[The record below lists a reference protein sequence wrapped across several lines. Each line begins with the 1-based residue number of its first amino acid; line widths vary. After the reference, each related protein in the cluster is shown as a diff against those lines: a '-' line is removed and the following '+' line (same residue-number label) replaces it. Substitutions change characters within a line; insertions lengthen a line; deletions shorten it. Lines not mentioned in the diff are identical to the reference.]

1 MSDETSAR
9 LALPLLQAGQAQKEV
24 YHNEALARL
33 DLAVQASVVALAV
46 NSPPTSPAIGACWIV
61 GTAPTGAWSAAVD
74 CLAGW
79 TTGGWR
85 FVAPTEGMRVWV
97 AGEAVEARFSGG
109 SWTKG
114 EVRAD
119 RLVVAGVPVVGD
131 RQPAIV
137 DPTGGATVDDV
148 ARATIAGI
156 LAALRTHGLIAS

>member
-9 LALPLLQAGQAQKEV
+9 LALPLLQPGQAQKEV

-46 NSPPTSPAIGACWIV
+46 NSPPTSPPIGACWIV
-61 GTAPTGAWSAAVD
+61 GNAPTGAWTANAN

-85 FVAPTEGMRVWV
+85 FVAPIEGMRVWV
-97 AGEAVEARFSGG
+97 AGDAVEARFSAG
-109 SWTKG
+109 SWISG
-114 EVRAD
+114 EVRAE
-119 RLVVAGVPVVGD
+119 RLVVAGIPVVGE
-131 RQPAIV
+131 RQPAIA

-148 ARATIAGI
+148 ARTTIAGI